1 MISWSYLSA
10 PSRGCARRLVWQ
22 TIGYICANC
31 ETRYIART
39 RRALD
44 RHSAGIQRIQ
54 SHLRRCFG
62 RPDVREYSTINN
74 DIDTELAARIDR
86 IPISRYRNFSIVAH
100 VDHGKSTLSD
110 RLLELTRTIPIGSVG
125 QFLDRLDVERER
137 GITVKAQTC
146 TMLYVYNGEDY
157 LLHLVDT
164 PGHVDFRAEVSRSY
178 ASCGGALLLID
189 ASQGVQAQTVANF
202 FLAYSLGLEL
212 IPVINK
218 IDLGHA
224 NIPRALEQI
233 ETMFELDSDTAI
245 SVSAKRGT
253 NVEKILP
260 AVVERIPAPAN
271 NIDKPLRCLLVDSW
285 FDTYLGVILL
295 INIADGVLKR
305 GDKVI
310 SAHSRKRYEIKDLGI
325 LHPDRK
331 PMPHLKTGQVG
342 YAVLGMKTISEAL
355 VGDTI
360 MHIGNEVEPLPG
372 FEEPQPMVF
381 VGAFPAEGI
390 EFQTL
395 DDRINQLVLN
405 DRSVSIQRENSNAL
419 GQGWRIGFLGT
430 LHASVFQDRLQKE
443 YGASLII
450 TAPTVPYKVL
460 WKDGSETVIRNPDD
474 FPDPAIQKTKVKDLL
489 EPMVK
494 AIMSFPQEYLGDVI
508 ELCENNR
515 GTQVDMTFLSQGNQ
529 VLLLYLVPTSHLVD
543 DFFGKL
549 KGLTKGYATLDYEDA
564 GYQSAPL
571 VKMQLLVNG
580 NSVDALA
587 QVMHRSLAEKRGR
600 EWVKRFKKFLR
611 AQLFETVI
619 QAAIGSKIVSRET
632 IAARRKDVLAK
643 LHASDITR
651 RQKLLRNQKE
661 GKKNLRMIGK
671 VTIPQEAYQGFLS
684 KSE

>member
-1 MISWSYLSA
+1 MISWSNICA
-10 PSRGCARRLVWQ
+10 PPRGCARRLVWQ
-22 TIGYICANC
+22 TIGYICANRD
-31 ETRYIART
+31 TRYAVRT
-39 RRALD
+39 RRQLD
-44 RHSAGIQRIQ
+44 RHGVGIARIQ
-54 SHLRRCFG
+54 THLRRGF
-62 RPDVREYSTINN
+62 RKPDVREYSTINN
-74 DIDTELAARIDR
+74 DIDLELAARIDQ

-110 RLLELTRTIPIGSVG
+110 RLLELTGTIPVGSVG

-146 TMLYVYNGEDY
+146 TMLYHYKGEDY

-218 IDLGHA
+218 IDLDHA

-245 SVSAKRGT
+245 PVSAKRGT

-295 INIADGVLKR
+295 INVVDGVLKR

-310 SAHSRKRYEIKDLGI
+310 SGHSRKRYEVKDLGI

-331 PMPHLKTGQVG
+331 PMPHLSTGQVG
-342 YAVLGMKTISEAL
+342 YAVLGMKTITEAL

-474 FPDPAIQKTKVKDLL
+474 FPDPAIQKTKVQDLL
-489 EPMVK
+489 EPIVK
-494 AIMSFPQEYLGDVI
+494 VIMSFPQEYLGDVI

-529 VLLLYLVPTSHLVD
+529 VLLQYLVPTSHLVD

-619 QAAIGSKIVSRET
+619 QAAIGSKIVARET